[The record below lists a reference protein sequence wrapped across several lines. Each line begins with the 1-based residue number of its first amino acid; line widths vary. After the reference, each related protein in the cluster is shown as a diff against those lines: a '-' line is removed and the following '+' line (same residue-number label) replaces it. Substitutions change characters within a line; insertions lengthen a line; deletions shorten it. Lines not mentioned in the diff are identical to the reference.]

1 MRIFL
6 GAFVALLLA
15 CGVSLGASG
24 LKNENLLVSVPSG
37 YKIAFSDRKSG
48 LLVSEMIPEAQSL
61 KDWKD
66 MLTVQIY
73 YSRQMK
79 MSALEAAYTQGANPV
94 CKESSGALVGKGREN
109 GYEYGLFIS
118 SCSTEPDSKSETV
131 LTKAI
136 LGEDSTYF
144 IIKSWRSEPD
154 HGEIVKWSR
163 YMAGVKVCD
172 SRIAERKC
180 P

>member
-1 MRIFL
+1 ML
-6 GAFVALLLA
+6 MLA

-24 LKNENLLVSVPSG
+24 LKNENLLVSVPVG
-37 YKIAFSDRKSG
+37 YKIAFSDRKPG
-48 LLVSEMIPEAQSL
+48 LLVSEMIPDAQSL
-61 KDWKD
+61 EDWKD

-79 MSALEAAYTQGANPV
+79 MSVLEAAYTQTANPA
-94 CKESSGALVGKGREN
+94 CKEHNGALVGKGHEN

-118 SCSTEPDSKSETV
+118 SCSTTPASKSETV

-144 IIKSWRSEPD
+144 IIKSWRSVPD
-154 HGEIVKWSR
+154 KDEIVKWSR
-163 YMAGVKVCD
+163 YMKGVKVCD
-172 SRIAERKC
+172 SRIAERAC